1 MASQKCYGHLDASG
15 RYLDPEANCD
25 RFHTVGNI
33 YHTEDRLMPNT
44 ERILVV
50 EDNRDA
56 QEGLYSL
63 LFGEGYSVLTADDG
77 QQALDLIERG
87 IRPRLVILDLVLP
100 KVTGSDLVRYMQ
112 SDPELRTTR
121 IIVITGMSPQ
131 DVHVIADMI
140 LYKPIDVP
148 VLLDAVAG
156 LMPPSAR
163 SKARR

>member
-1 MASQKCYGHLDASG
+1 
-15 RYLDPEANCD
+15 
-25 RFHTVGNI
+25 
-33 YHTEDRLMPNT
+33 MPNT

-63 LFGEGYSVLTADDG
+63 LFREGYSVLTADNG
-77 QQALDLIERG
+77 QQALDLLDRG

-100 KVTGSDLVRYMQ
+100 KVTGSDLLRHMQ
-112 SDPELRTTR
+112 SDPELRALR
-121 IIVITGMSPQ
+121 VIVITALSPE
-131 DVHVIADMI
+131 DVQVVADVI

-148 VLLDAVAG
+148 VLLAAVAD

-163 SKARR
+163 AKSRR